1 MTNRQIAEQ
10 RLYNQHISYQHFNQP
25 AEIVKYMG
33 AIQAQDY
40 AGAKW
45 AVGLRL
51 QRSSDAA
58 VDQAMATGAI
68 IRIHVLRPTWHFVVP
83 DDLRWMLDLSAT
95 RIAGLAAGRYRQ
107 LKLDAAVFKKSHDAL
122 AKALAGGRHLNRLDI
137 AKVLQENG
145 VETNELRFVHLL
157 MQAELDKVICSG
169 PRMGKQFTY
178 AFFDDQVPA
187 ADPKPREEALADLV
201 TRYFTSRGPATAH
214 DFAWWSGLTL
224 AETRSGIET
233 AGSRLTSI
241 KIEGTLYWSGI
252 ANPQPDGK
260 SPIAYLLPAFDEYAV
275 GYADRN
281 AIIPPRYA
289 DMVRHVIFDPSIILN
304 GEVVGTWKR
313 TIKPKAVDIKFNPFG
328 KLNLK
333 EDAALRSAIK
343 RYEKFVK

>member
-1 MTNRQIAEQ
+1 MTKRQIAEE
-10 RLYNQHISYQHFNQP
+10 RLYNQHISHQHFSQP

-51 QRSSDAA
+51 KKSTDAA
-58 VDQAMATGAI
+58 VDQALAAGAI
-68 IRIHVLRPTWHFVVP
+68 IRTHVLRPTWHFVAP

-95 RIAGLAAGRYRQ
+95 RIAALAAGRYRQ
-107 LKLDAAVFKKSHDAL
+107 LKLDASVFKKSNDAL
-122 AKALAGGRHLNRLDI
+122 AKVLEGGRHLNRYDI
-137 AKVLQENG
+137 ANVLQENG

-169 PRMGKQFTY
+169 PRLGRQFTY
-178 AFFDDQVPA
+178 ALFDDRVSA
-187 ADPKPREEALADLV
+187 AKPKPREEALAELV
-201 TRYFTSRGPATAH
+201 IRYYTSRGPATAH

-224 AETRSGIET
+224 GETRKGIEI
-233 AGSRLTSI
+233 AKSQLTSI
-241 KIEGTLYWSGI
+241 KVDRTDYWTGSTN
-252 ANPQPDGK
+252 AQSRPKAPF
-260 SPIAYLLPAFDEYAV
+260 AHLLPAFDEYAV

-281 AIIPPRYA
+281 AIIPPRYVELA
-289 DMVRHVIFDPSIILN
+289 RHVIFDPSIIVN

-313 TIKPKAVDIKFNPFG
+313 TMKTNTVDVKFSPFG

-333 EDAALRSAIK
+333 EDGALRSALK
-343 RYEKFVK
+343 RYEKFVM